1 MSIND
6 NIFWE
11 LKELDMSYNH
21 ASKNYLKDKFKDTMI
36 EDMLEERAIINQG
49 NIYFSLIFSA

>member
-1 MSIND
+1 
-6 NIFWE
+6 
-11 LKELDMSYNH
+11 MSYNH

-49 NIYFSLIFSA
+49 NIYFSFISSG